1 MVDEKGSQRGKATY
15 KINMQLHPWT
25 KKRPSA
31 DTSRAN
37 NNTDQHGLLSGL
49 YCSSGVGGS
58 TPRVRERTE
67 EMPVAEGS
75 QKRR

>member
-1 MVDEKGSQRGKATY
+1 LDMVNEKGSQWGKATY

-25 KKRPSA
+25 KKQPSA

-49 YCSSGVGGS
+49 C
-58 TPRVRERTE
+58 
-67 EMPVAEGS
+67 
-75 QKRR
+75 